1 MELKGYIDPFSDASK
16 ELAIQIDE
24 ASTNQDVEELYNLIN
39 KSKKIIESE
48 DDASRAHIYFT
59 IGTAYGEIAN
69 IYFSSNRVDLKN
81 EQIYYFRKSIELVQL
96 EELSKLEY
104 TPYIKGLERI
114 LYTNYGN
121 VLDTCGRKIAAIEQ
135 YKKVLNIDSNFG
147 MALGNLGIA
156 YQHYA
161 MLLSNKTHINY
172 LNYFAYHLLK
182 NAIESEDPNIYEEAK
197 NNFRSIIEMYN
208 PKYINEVLLKPLD
221 IQNVKY
227 SNNEEYEYRN
237 WVLNNNLFLNPLNDL
252 PVSELCFAEDI
263 IQLPAILTDNN
274 EKPVF
279 HGMFNQFK
287 QEYIYARY
295 EYYESYQVT
304 GDTHFADKGTYL
316 VNFADYPQYSIR
328 VERLKSSFKT
338 LYSMLD
344 KIAFFINSYFKLG
357 INERDVSFHS
367 IWKEEK
373 KGKNEYKYKNILK
386 VNDNFA
392 LDSIYWISRDFYE
405 KVKNSPNPKSKRIRD
420 IRNALEHKYVKIYW
434 DDVLEGRINGEVDDL
449 AFYISESELF
459 RETYN
464 LLKLIREVIICLS
477 LTVGIEEKRKRQDH
491 DDSKLLP
498 TIALTEYDDDW
509 KY

>member
-1 MELKGYIDPFSDASK
+1 MKLEGYIDPFSEVSK
-16 ELAIQIDE
+16 ELSLRVDE
-24 ASTNQDVEELYNLIN
+24 ASINQDVEKLYYLIEE
-39 KSKKIIESE
+39 SKKISESE
-48 DDASRAHIYFT
+48 DDASRAHLYYT
-59 IGTAYGEIAN
+59 IGTAYGEIYN
-69 IYFSSNRVDLKN
+69 VFFSSNRVDLKS
-81 EQIYYFRKSIELVQL
+81 EQIHYYRKSIELVQK
-96 EELSKLEY
+96 EEFNKVEY
-104 TPYIKGLERI
+104 KPYIKGLERV

-135 YKKVLNIDSNFG
+135 YKKALNIDSNFG

-161 MLLSNKTHINY
+161 MLISNILHKNY
-172 LNYFAYHLLK
+172 LNYFAYYLLK
-182 NAIESEDPNIYEEAK
+182 NAVESNDPNIYEDAR
-197 NNFRSIIEMYN
+197 NNFKNTIESYD
-208 PKYINEVLLKPLD
+208 PKYINDVLMKPLD
-221 IQNVKY
+221 IQKVKY
-227 SNNEEYEYRN
+227 GNNEEYEYRN
-237 WVLNNNLFLNPLNDL
+237 WVLNNNLFLNPLNDS

-263 IQLPAILTDNN
+263 IQLPAILTSIN

-295 EYYESYQVT
+295 EFYECKQVT

-316 VNFADYPQYSIR
+316 VNFADYPQYSVR

-367 IWKEEK
+367 IWNEEK
-373 KGKNEYKYKNILK
+373 KGRSGYKYKNILK
-386 VNDNFA
+386 INDNFA

-405 KVKNSPNPKSKRIRD
+405 KVNNSPNPKSKRVRD

-434 DDVLEGRINGEVDDL
+434 DEVMEDRINGEVDDL
-449 AFYISESELF
+449 AFYISESELIK
-459 RETYN
+459 ETYN

-477 LTVGIEEKRKRQDH
+477 LTVGIEEQRKRQDH
-491 DDSKLLP
+491 DDSKSIP
-498 TIALTEYDDDW
+498 TMALTEYDDDW
-509 KY
+509 KF